1 MIIKTLKYFKK
12 EKMVKRNSI
21 FLDEADLDI
30 SNEDFNLQ
38 LTAQYQ
44 SQSRQERKD
53 LQKLLDDIKITS

>member
-1 MIIKTLKYFKK
+1 
-12 EKMVKRNSI
+12 MVKRNSM

-53 LQKLLDDIKITS
+53 LQKLFDNIKITS